1 VSVLINVVLPVFVV
15 AGLGAVANHFL
26 GLDKRTL
33 SRVTFYLFAPALIF
47 DSLVTSDVGGA
58 ELGQIV
64 AVVLL
69 MTALLWIAGVLAARA
84 LRLEGPTQAAF
95 LLAILLMNSGNYGLS
110 VTLFAFDQAGLAR
123 ALLYFPVT
131 ALLSASLGVYLSA
144 RGRAPARLALRRML
158 GVPLLYATALGLILN
173 LLQVSP
179 PEPVQKAIHLLGQA
193 SIPTMLV
200 VLGGQLVTTVKDRQA
215 NLYLAPM
222 ATVVG
227 MRLLLA
233 PALAWAIG
241 WLLGLQGLTL
251 NVVVLESAMP
261 TAVISTILATE
272 FDSDPP
278 FAALAVLL
286 TTLVSIPTVTILL
299 NWLI

>member
-1 VSVLINVVLPVFVV
+1 
-15 AGLGAVANHFL
+15 
-26 GLDKRTL
+26 
-33 SRVTFYLFAPALIF
+33 
-47 DSLVTSDVGGA
+47 
-58 ELGQIV
+58 
-64 AVVLL
+64 
-69 MTALLWIAGVLAARA
+69 
-84 LRLEGPTQAAF
+84 
-95 LLAILLMNSGNYGLS
+95 
-110 VTLFAFDQAGLAR
+110 
-123 ALLYFPVT
+123 
-131 ALLSASLGVYLSA
+131 
-144 RGRAPARLALRRML
+144 
-158 GVPLLYATALGLILN
+158 PLLYATALGLILN